1 MTDVS
6 TTCAVVIFR
15 IKVSCITSVED
26 IISTDYYQRLSKVRR
41 PIQDYVHPDDQTQP
55 TFEMTPGFKPFFSFK
70 LYLVVLVSLVLRRRR
85 GKTGLPYAARRKSSK
100 NYLHST
106 PIAPKLRLSID
117 TVNNGPFED
126 HVHPD
131 DHAQTTHEMT
141 PGFKPYTVLITYQII
156 ILCLCWN
163 RN

>member
-1 MTDVS
+1 MCRSNTINWRDTTHFASEDDYRTGCWNVS
-6 TTCAVVIFR
+6 HCQQQQSHLGLR
-15 IKVSCITSVED
+15 SLGRSN
-26 IISTDYYQRLSKVRR
+26 STYFWNDSWV
-41 PIQDYVHPDDQTQP
+41 QT
-55 TFEMTPGFKPFFSFK
+55 FHSFK
-70 LYLVVLVSLVLRRRR
+70 LYLVVLVSPVLRRRQ

-126 HVHPD
+126 QVHPD
-131 DHAQTTHEMT
+131 DHAQPTHEMT
-141 PGFKPYTVLITYQII
+141 PGFKPYTVLVTYEII